1 MTVIVAAGMKR
12 TRRGITQTKEET
24 REKQE
29 REKRKERLRIKM
41 EIITY
46 RVIFSK

>member
-29 REKRKERLRIKM
+29 REKRKRLRIKM